1 MKRSFL
7 ITFLLIILFSCSNS
21 ENTMELSGNI
31 KGLKKGMIYLQ
42 KLKDSSLINLDSAL
56 IDGVSL
62 FNFKEVIDEPEV
74 LYLYL
79 KLKDGSLKDIRL
91 PFFAEASEMNINTDL
106 KNFVLGAR
114 ITGSVNQNK
123 VNEHQKIIDRFSD
136 KNLELIEQHFKAT
149 QRSDDSLIS
158 EIETKQRNLISS
170 KYLATVNFSIR
181 NKHLEVAPYLMLNVV
196 PNINEKYLDTVYQS
210 LNPEIKDSK
219 YGKTL
224 GNLIKTRKTE
234 N

>member
-1 MKRSFL
+1 
-7 ITFLLIILFSCSNS
+7 
-21 ENTMELSGNI
+21 MELSGNI

-42 KLKDSSLINLDSAL
+42 KLKDSSLINLDSTL

-79 KLKDGSLKDIRL
+79 KLKDGSLKDVRL

-136 KNLELIEQHFKAT
+136 KNLELIEQRFKAT

-210 LNPEIKDSK
+210 LSPEIKDSK

>member
-1 MKRSFL
+1 
-7 ITFLLIILFSCSNS
+7 
-21 ENTMELSGNI
+21 MELSGNI

>member
-1 MKRSFL
+1 
-7 ITFLLIILFSCSNS
+7 
-21 ENTMELSGNI
+21 MELSGNI

-79 KLKDGSLKDIRL
+79 KLKDGSLKDVRL

-136 KNLELIEQHFKAT
+136 KNLELIEQRFMAT

>member
-1 MKRSFL
+1 
-7 ITFLLIILFSCSNS
+7 
-21 ENTMELSGNI
+21 MELSGNI

-79 KLKDGSLKDIRL
+79 KLKDGSLKDVRL

-136 KNLELIEQHFKAT
+136 KNLELIEQRFKAT

-210 LNPEIKDSK
+210 LSPEIKDSK

>member
-1 MKRSFL
+1 
-7 ITFLLIILFSCSNS
+7 
-21 ENTMELSGNI
+21 MELSGNI
-31 KGLKKGMIYLQ
+31 KGLKKGRIYLQ
-42 KLKDSSLINLDSAL
+42 KLKDSSFINLDSTL

-79 KLKDGSLKDIRL
+79 KLKDGSLKDVRL

-136 KNLELIEQHFKAT
+136 KNLELIEQRFKAT

-210 LNPEIKDSK
+210 LSPEIKDSK